1 MPIRITEKRLK
12 DKRFRDT
19 EEAIVMAFFVLKD
32 KICLKRLI
40 KTAGISRSTLYRHH
54 ENINKIVPDYEEYM
68 VSKYKRFIQRL
79 LKFKRIDLKTL
90 YVQTLSF
97 MSNNHKIM
105 AFLLEYDNHSFLE
118 EMIGFLKPK
127 IISVSKITDQEVMSI
142 YLKEV
147 VCLIEEWG
155 RAGFDSKKIDGTVD
169 KIMFLT
175 NTAYFRLSPIKRLA

>member
-68 VSKYKRFIQRL
+68 VSKYKRFI
-79 LKFKRIDLKTL
+79 K
-90 YVQTLSF
+90 
-97 MSNNHKIM
+97 
-105 AFLLEYDNHSFLE
+105 
-118 EMIGFLKPK
+118 
-127 IISVSKITDQEVMSI
+127 
-142 YLKEV
+142 
-147 VCLIEEWG
+147 
-155 RAGFDSKKIDGTVD
+155 
-169 KIMFLT
+169 
-175 NTAYFRLSPIKRLA
+175 